1 MVETIETLVKQEL
14 LPGVNRTEMIG
25 LHSNKKLVFE
35 LQREINDRLRRPTC
49 NSTAE
54 IRAVRRKFSKRL
66 AKAPPQLIVQ
76 LALALMRSATKTPR
90 FFAYELILHNDEALK
105 SVNAKSLEELGKG
118 ISGWGEVD
126 AFASYLSGPVWRE
139 HQVSDDLIK
148 RWAQSRDL
156 WWRRAAVVSTV
167 PLNNQARGG
176 SGDTPRTLSIC
187 RLVVCDRDE
196 MVVKALSWAL
206 RELAKKDA
214 KAVRVFLR
222 AHEDSLA
229 PRVKREVNNK
239 LSSGLKN
246 PRKVI

>member
-1 MVETIETLVKQEL
+1 
-14 LPGVNRTEMIG
+14 MIG
-25 LHSNKKLVFE
+25 SHSNKKLIFE
-35 LQREINDRLRRPTC
+35 LQHEINDRLSRPTC

-54 IRAVRRKFSKRL
+54 IRAVRREFSKRL

-76 LALALMRSATKTPR
+76 LALALLRSATKTPR
-90 FFAYELILHNDEALK
+90 FFAYELILHNKEALK
-105 SVNAKSLEELGKG
+105 SLNANSLEELGKG

-139 HQVSDDLIK
+139 HQVSDGLIK
-148 RWAQSRDL
+148 RWAQSPDQ

-187 RLVVCDRDE
+187 SLVVCDRDE

-222 AHEDSLA
+222 SHEDSLA